1 MKMRKKSLALGSTAT
16 LVGGSAGAL
25 LLALAAAPA
34 GAVPT
39 TYNVDTL
46 DDASDLASDCT
57 TPVPGSC
64 GLRDALEAVVGDD
77 TIAFVSGL
85 SGTINLTQGELRIG
99 DDIRLQGP
107 GADLVTINAGGNSRV
122 FYICGGPNT
131 VVEGLTITGGSEVQG
146 GGLYDECGN
155 GTTLRNVVVTGNQA
169 SSKGG
174 GLYSNGDITIID
186 SVFSDNDAVNSGG
199 GMYVDGEV
207 VMSGTIVTGNTV
219 SNSGS
224 GGGGAFVT
232 GDIAIYESTFDSNVA
247 GNCGGGLYSAVSN
260 GIVLISGSTF
270 SNNTA
275 SDCYGGGIGLAGTY
289 NDVLIANTTITG
301 NSAIAGGGLHL
312 DYGNVATIA
321 QTTIVGNMAISTD
334 ALYSGGGIHFSE
346 GLSGLSLSGTIVSG
360 NTAAAGPADIG
371 FGDSGTVTSGSVS
384 AYYSLL
390 GSYDDRLAVL
400 GDGYVLSNTPGVAA
414 LADNGGPTMTMAL
427 LPTSAALD
435 AGPATVFVFPGN
447 EFDQRGIG
455 YARIVGNKV
464 DIGAFES
471 QGFAPDPTTTST
483 AAAGEP
489 VVPTFAG

>member
-1 MKMRKKSLALGSTAT
+1 MLMKLHKKSLALGSAAT

-34 GAVPT
+34 GAVPVQ
-39 TYNVDTL
+39 YNVDTL
-46 DDASDLASDCT
+46 DDGAGNASDCT
-57 TPVPGSC
+57 TPVANSC
-64 GLRDALEAVVGDD
+64 SLRDALDAVIGGD

-85 SGTINLTQGELRIG
+85 SGTIALTQGELKIG
-99 DDIRLQGP
+99 DDILLLGP
-107 GADLVTINAGGNSRV
+107 GTDLLTVDAGGNSRV

-131 VVEGLTITGGSEVQG
+131 LIEGLTITGGSDVQG

-169 SSKGG
+169 TNRGG
-174 GLYSNGDITIID
+174 GLYSNGAVTVID
-186 SVFSDNDAVNSGG
+186 SVFSDNDALYGGG
-199 GMYVDGEV
+199 GMHVGGDL

-219 SNSGS
+219 TDSDS

-232 GDIAIYESTFDSNVA
+232 GDVAIYESTFDNNVA
-247 GNCGGGLYSAVSN
+247 GDCGGGFYSSVSN
-260 GIVLISGSTF
+260 GTVLITGSTF

-275 SDCYGGGIGLAGTY
+275 SDCYGGGIDIDGNY

-301 NSAIAGGGLHL
+301 NSAGSGGGLHL

-321 QTTIVGNMAISTD
+321 QTTIVGNTATSAD

-346 GLSGLSLSGTIVSG
+346 GLIGLSLSGTIVSG
-360 NTAAAGPADIG
+360 NSAAAGAADI
-371 FGDSGTVTSGSVS
+371 SVGVNPVPG
-384 AYYSLL
+384 AMVANDSLL
-390 GSYDDRLAVL
+390 GEV
-400 GDGYVLSNTPGVAA
+400 DGRITVTGTGNIDSTMPGVAA

-427 LPTSAALD
+427 LATSAALD

-447 EFDQRGIG
+447 EYDQRGTG
-455 YARIVGNKV
+455 YPRVVGNKV

-489 VVPTFAG
+489 VVPAFTG